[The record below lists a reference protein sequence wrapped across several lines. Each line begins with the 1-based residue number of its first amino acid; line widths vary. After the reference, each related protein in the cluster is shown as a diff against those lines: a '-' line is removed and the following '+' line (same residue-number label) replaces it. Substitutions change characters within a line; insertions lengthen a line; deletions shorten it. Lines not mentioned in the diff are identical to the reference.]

1 MSTPESRRLLCAER
15 GIFYIRGATSLARCL
30 DFLGCSQIRLG
41 NFHAAFRALHLPFVS
56 LL

>member
-1 MSTPESRRLLCAER
+1 MSAPESRCLLCAER